1 MSKYE
6 LRLRWY
12 ITFAVNDCSHDVY
25 TNTIPAHVVADGISM
40 SDNDLV
46 AVLLLFRRGT
56 MKVLPEG
63 GLNAGTILKE
73 LLKKRQNNMHC
84 KGALLRMYSH
94 IGHVRQWV
102 ASGTVLKWRP
112 CQFVYVLGH

>member
-1 MSKYE
+1 MFLQKFVPLVCVHVSKYE

-46 AVLLLFRRGT
+46 AVLLLFSRGT

-73 LLKKRQNNMHC
+73 RLQRRDSTHKHRHTL
-84 KGALLRMYSH
+84 
-94 IGHVRQWV
+94 
-102 ASGTVLKWRP
+102 
-112 CQFVYVLGH
+112 